1 MAGQTIITNTVMAE
15 THLTPVAGI
24 VTGGALTVIMPGRCR
39 VAGTAVCEIGMG
51 EGSIL
56 PDGSTVA
63 VCTLPGIV
71 IIWALVAYLTIHKLA
86 VVYCLLPAVGG
97 VAQCA
102 GAGIV
107 TIRYCMAGLAI
118 P

>member
-1 MAGQTIITNTVMAE
+1 
-15 THLTPVAGI
+15 
-24 VTGGALTVIMPGRCR
+24 
-39 VAGTAVCEIGMG
+39 MG